1 MEVTLDNDDS
11 NKKAKSSRTKKLGR
25 IMQFWK
31 PTKEK
36 EPIKEKEGE
45 AK

>member
-1 MEVTLDNDDS
+1 MEVTLDSDE

-25 IMQFWK
+25 MMQFWK

-36 EPIKEKEGE
+36 EPIKEKEGDT
-45 AK
+45 K

>member
-1 MEVTLDNDDS
+1 MEVTLDNDES
-11 NKKAKSSRTKKLGR
+11 KKPKSSRTKKLGR
-25 IMQFWK
+25 MMQFWK

-36 EPIKEKEGE
+36 ETIKEKEGD